1 VNAARKQL
9 EPLPAARILDVTED
23 EYFADPCPTPSL
35 SQSVAH
41 TIVKESPLHGWLQHP
56 RLGAHREESTDALDE
71 GTILHKLILGKG
83 AAIAKIEFDDF
94 RTKLAREAR
103 DEAIANGQVP
113 IIAHKHDAIL
123 AAAEKLRGNCA
134 ALGYEFKG
142 ESEVAIEWW
151 ARGTNR
157 PIICRSRIDHLFL
170 DQGIAFDVKKTR
182 NANPNYLRRN
192 FVELGYDIQYAAYTR
207 AIAALKPELEGRTDL
222 IFLFMEM
229 SPPYSV
235 VPARPDGAL
244 REIGASRWSR
254 AVHLWEQCFDR
265 RQWPGYCDSLVTLEA
280 TPWVI
285 EQELGSQG

>member
-1 VNAARKQL
+1 M
-9 EPLPAARILDVTED
+9 
-23 EYFADPCPTPSL
+23 
-35 SQSVAH
+35 
-41 TIVKESPLHGWLQHP
+41 
-56 RLGAHREESTDALDE
+56 
-71 GTILHKLILGKG
+71 ILGKG
-83 AAIAKIEFDDF
+83 AEVVCINADNY
-94 RTKLAREAR
+94 RTKAAQEAR
-103 DEAIANGQVP
+103 DAAIAMGQVP
-113 IIAHKHDAIL
+113 IIAAKHDLML
-123 AAAEKLRGNCA
+123 AAAERLRANCA
-134 ALGYEFKG
+134 VYGYEFNG

-151 ARGTNR
+151 ARGLKR
-157 PIICRSRIDHLFL
+157 PVICRSRIDHLFINEGVAY
-170 DQGIAFDVKKTR
+170 DIKKTR
-182 NANPNYLRRN
+182 DANPRYLQRN

-254 AVHLWEQCFDR
+254 AVHLWERCFEDR
-265 RQWPGYCDSLVTLEA
+265 KWPGYCDSLVTLEA